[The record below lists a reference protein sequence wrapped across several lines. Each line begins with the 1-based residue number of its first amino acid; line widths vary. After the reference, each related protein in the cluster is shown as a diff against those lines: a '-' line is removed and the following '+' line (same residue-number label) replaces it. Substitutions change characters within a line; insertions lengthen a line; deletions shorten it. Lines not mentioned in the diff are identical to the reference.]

1 MQGVA
6 ILVFLCSMVIPV
18 VKLLCQL
25 LVMISVRFGIARHIG
40 MLLYRG
46 YHHLREWGMLEVYL
60 MGILVSIVKL
70 IDMADLSLGIG
81 LACFVALLFTQVWL
95 EVTMSPH
102 QVWEALGG
110 EDDDAR
116 A

>member
-6 ILVFLCSMVIPV
+6 ILVFLCSMVIPL

-46 YHHLREWGMLEVYL
+46 YHHLREWGCSRSTLWA
-60 MGILVSIVKL
+60 SWFP
-70 IDMADLSLGIG
+70 S
-81 LACFVALLFTQVWL
+81 
-95 EVTMSPH
+95 SS
-102 QVWEALGG
+102 
-110 EDDDAR
+110 
-116 A
+116 